1 MRNSLETLTLV
12 VMIAI
17 NTPKDD
23 HISAANTL
31 VQRISGKVTSFQMG
45 LDVVGSIQIQITT
58 EI

>member
-1 MRNSLETLTLV
+1 MRNTLETLTLV

-31 VQRISGKVTSFQMG
+31 VQRISGKVTCFQMS
-45 LDVVGSIQIQITT
+45 LDVVGSIQITT